1 MSDGWYKVEIIHT
14 YIIRA
19 DSEADAIVGHIKGES
34 IVGEVQQKIEKLA
47 DVKPED
53 AFE

>member
-1 MSDGWYKVEIIHT
+1 MSAWYKVEIIHT
-14 YIIRA
+14 YIIEA

-47 DVKPED
+47 DVNVGDVVE
-53 AFE
+53 